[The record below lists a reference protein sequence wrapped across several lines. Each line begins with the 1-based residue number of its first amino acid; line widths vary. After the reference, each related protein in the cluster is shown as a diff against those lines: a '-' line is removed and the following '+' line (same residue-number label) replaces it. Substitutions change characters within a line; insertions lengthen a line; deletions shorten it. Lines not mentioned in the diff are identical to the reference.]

1 MKHVEKFLSASVIT
15 FSLMLSGMAA
25 AKNEE
30 VFSKNTHLGNISGY
44 CVAISRMD
52 HKDFSDN
59 KSAYYIP
66 NDTYEGTIAATTTVP
81 RPIKLHVVFYNSSKN
96 DTVQQCAG
104 SEHRKKDKHFYYQ
117 FDVITTND
125 VS

>member
-1 MKHVEKFLSASVIT
+1 MKYAEKFYCAIALL
-15 FSLMLSGMAA
+15 LMSSGGVVAEN
-25 AKNEE
+25 KE
-30 VFSKNTHLGNISGY
+30 VFSKNTHLGNASGY
-44 CVAISRMD
+44 CVALSRMD